1 MPAHTVEPTVIIVD
15 LISNLEIVNYLKDQK
30 IADRFYFDAVEQAKE
45 KIIIKADEN
54 EEFNFEKNE
63 EL

>member
-30 IADRFYFDAVEQAKE
+30 TADDFYCDAIEQAKD
-45 KIIIKADEN
+45 KIIIKSDVN
-54 EEFNFEKNE
+54 EEFNF
-63 EL
+63 